1 MGAQKGSADAEGTV
15 TGLGH
20 PTAGSEVTAESD
32 LAAGGLALFRTR
44 GGQEKV
50 DCTNCLTSWV
60 PLKWRPVAPLCRA
73 GIQAT
78 GMANPLREQPDTKIE
93 ARRQQGP
100 QPGRNQGARWG
111 MQKEQTSADRL
122 ERLVGTGGPT
132 LPGQLAPP
140 LYRLPGRSARAR
152 KAGACTG
159 LAGQPIRG
167 RGRGRRAP
175 TER

>member
-1 MGAQKGSADAEGTV
+1 MGAQKGSADSEGTV

-32 LAAGGLALFRTR
+32 LAAGGLALLRTR
-44 GGQEKV
+44 GGQGKV
-50 DCTNCLTSWV
+50 DCTSCLTSWV
-60 PLKWRPVAPLCRA
+60 PLKWRPVAPLCRV
-73 GIQAT
+73 GIEAT
-78 GMANPLREQPDTKIE
+78 GMANPLREQPDTKTE

-111 MQKEQTSADRL
+111 VQKEQTSADRL
-122 ERLVGTGGPT
+122 ERLVGTRAHSVRPARPAP
-132 LPGQLAPP
+132 LPV
-140 LYRLPGRSARAR
+140 
-152 KAGACTG
+152 AGAQRTRTQG
-159 LAGQPIRG
+159 GRVHRISRPTNRG

>member
-1 MGAQKGSADAEGTV
+1 M
-15 TGLGH
+15 
-20 PTAGSEVTAESD
+20 
-32 LAAGGLALFRTR
+32 
-44 GGQEKV
+44 
-50 DCTNCLTSWV
+50 DCTSCLTSWV
-60 PLKWRPVAPLCRA
+60 PLKWRPVAPLCRV
-73 GIQAT
+73 GIEAT
-78 GMANPLREQPDTKIE
+78 GMANPLREQPDTKTE

-111 MQKEQTSADRL
+111 VQKEQTSADRL

-159 LAGQPIRG
+159 LAGQPIGGGGGDDARRLRG
-167 RGRGRRAP
+167 KHGHVTDSPAPGTGKQAPRRCLS
-175 TER
+175 